1 MRRTVIVLVVLAVA
15 TAVVLQAAKF
25 TSVWMAPDIS
35 TIGFAGKKVAAL
47 VITKD
52 DGLRQSAEEA
62 LVRQLDALG
71 IQGEASYRLAPAP
84 VLQDKD
90 KAKAWFEKV
99 GVEGVVAMRIVSA
112 DKVTTYSPA
121 TFSTGYYGSLWGYY
135 GYSWGVAWSPG
146 FSSEDTKIVVE
157 TLLFSVPK
165 DKLLWAGVSETT
177 NPKNTDVFM
186 KDLVEKAVKEMK
198 KQGLAAPPKK

>member
-1 MRRTVIVLVVLAVA
+1 MRRTVISLAIIVLAA
-15 TAVVLQAAKF
+15 AAVVQAAKF
-25 TSVWMAPDIS
+25 TSVWKAPDIS

-62 LVRQLDALG
+62 LVRQLVELG
-71 IQGEASYRLAPAP
+71 VQGEASYRLAPSA
-84 VLQDKD
+84 VLTDKD

-121 TFSTGYYGSLWGYY
+121 TFTTGYYGSLWGYY

-157 TLLFSVPK
+157 TLIFSVPK

-186 KDLVEKAVKEMK
+186 KDLVTKAVKEMK
-198 KQGLAAPPKK
+198 KQGLTAPPKK

>member
-1 MRRTVIVLVVLAVA
+1 MRRSVILLVVFVA
-15 TAVVLQAAKF
+15 ATVAVVQAAKF
-25 TSVWMAPDIS
+25 TSVWKAPDIS

-62 LVRQLDALG
+62 LVRQLEAIG
-71 IQGEASYRLAPAP
+71 VQGEASYRLAPSE
-84 VLQDKD
+84 VLSDKD

-99 GVEGVVAMRIVSA
+99 HVEGVVAMRLVSA
-112 DKVTTYSPA
+112 DKVTTYTPA
-121 TFSTGYYGSLWGYY
+121 TFTTGYYGSLWGYY
-135 GYSWGVAWSPG
+135 GYSWGTAWSPG
-146 FSSEDTKIVVE
+146 YSSEDTKVIVE
-157 TLLFSVPK
+157 TLIFSVPK

-186 KDLVEKAVKEMK
+186 KDLVTKAVKEMK
-198 KQGLAAPPKK
+198 KQGLTAPPKK

>member
-1 MRRTVIVLVVLAVA
+1 MRRTVISLAIIAVA
-15 TAVVLQAAKF
+15 AVAVVQAAKF
-25 TSVWMAPDIS
+25 TSVWKAPDIS

-62 LVRQLDALG
+62 LVRQLVELG
-71 IQGEASYRLAPAP
+71 VQGEASYRLAPSA
-84 VLQDKD
+84 VLKDKD

-121 TFSTGYYGSLWGYY
+121 TFTTGYYGSLWGYY

-157 TLLFSVPK
+157 TLIFSVPK

-186 KDLVEKAVKEMK
+186 KDLVTKAVKEMK
-198 KQGLAAPPKK
+198 KQGLTAPPKK

>member
-1 MRRTVIVLVVLAVA
+1 MRRSVIVLMILAVA
-15 TAVVLQAAKF
+15 TVAVVQAAKF
-25 TSVWMAPDIS
+25 TSVWKAPDIT

-186 KDLVEKAVKEMK
+186 KDLVTKAVKEMK
-198 KQGLAAPPKK
+198 KQGLTAPPKK

>member
-1 MRRTVIVLVVLAVA
+1 MRRTVLVLVILAVA
-15 TAVVLQAAKF
+15 TIAVVQAAKF
-25 TSVWMAPDIS
+25 TSVWVAPDIS
-35 TIGFAGKKVAAL
+35 SIGFAGKKVAAL

-71 IQGEASYRLAPAP
+71 IQGEASYRLAPTP

-90 KAKAWFEKV
+90 KARAWFEKV

-121 TFSTGYYGSLWGYY
+121 TFTTGYYGSLWGYY
-135 GYSWGVAWSPG
+135 GYSWGVAWSPA

-157 TLLFSVPK
+157 TLIFSVPK

-186 KDLVEKAVKEMK
+186 KDLVSKAVKEMK
-198 KQGLAAPPKK
+198 KQGLTAAPKK

>member
-1 MRRTVIVLVVLAVA
+1 MRRTVIFLVVLAAGTV
-15 TAVVLQAAKF
+15 AVVQAAKF
-25 TSVWMAPDIS
+25 TSVWKAPDIS

-62 LVRQLDALG
+62 LVRQLDAIG
-71 IQGEASYRLAPAP
+71 VQGEASYRLAPRE

-90 KAKAWFEKV
+90 KARAWFEKV
-99 GVEGVVAMRIVSA
+99 GVEGVVAMRLVSA
-112 DKVTTYSPA
+112 DTVTSYSPA
-121 TFSTGYYGSLWGYY
+121 TWTTGYYGSLWGYY
-135 GYSWGVAWSPG
+135 GYTWGVAYSPG
-146 FSSEDTKIVVE
+146 YTREDTKVVVE
-157 TLLFSVPK
+157 TLIFSVPK

-186 KDLVEKAVKEMK
+186 KDLVSKAVKEMK
-198 KQGLAAPPKK
+198 KQGLTAAPKK

>member
-1 MRRTVIVLVVLAVA
+1 MRRTVILLLVLAVA
-15 TAVVLQAAKF
+15 AAAVVQAAKF
-25 TSVWMAPDIS
+25 TSVWKAPDIS

-62 LVRQLDALG
+62 LVRQLEELG
-71 IQGEASYRLAPAP
+71 VQGEASYRLAPSE
-84 VLQDKD
+84 VLKD
-90 KAKAWFEKV
+90 RNKAKAWFEKV

-121 TFSTGYYGSLWGYY
+121 TFTTGYYGSLWGYY

-146 FSSEDTKIVVE
+146 FTSEDTKIVVE
-157 TLLFSVPK
+157 TLIFSVPK

-186 KDLVEKAVKEMK
+186 KDLVTKAVKEMK
-198 KQGLAAPPKK
+198 KQGLTAPPKK

>member
-15 TAVVLQAAKF
+15 TVAVVQAARF
-25 TSVWMAPDIS
+25 TSVWKAPDIS

-62 LVRQLDALG
+62 LVRQLEEIG
-71 IQGEASYRLAPAP
+71 VQGEASYRLAPSE
-84 VLQDKD
+84 VLKDKD

-99 GVEGVVAMRIVSA
+99 GVEGVVAMRLVSA

-121 TFSTGYYGSLWGYY
+121 TFTTGYYGSLWGYY

-146 FSSEDTKIVVE
+146 YSSEDTKVIVE
-157 TLLFSVPK
+157 TLIFSVPK

-177 NPKNTDVFM
+177 NPKNTDIFM
-186 KDLVEKAVKEMK
+186 KDLVTKAVKEMK
-198 KQGLAAPPKK
+198 KQGLTAPPKK

>member
-1 MRRTVIVLVVLAVA
+1 MRRTVLVLVILAAA
-15 TAVVLQAAKF
+15 TIAVVQAAKF
-25 TSVWMAPDIS
+25 TSVWVAPDIS
-35 TIGFAGKKVAAL
+35 SIGFAGKKVAAL

-90 KAKAWFEKV
+90 KARAWFEKV
-99 GVEGVVAMRIVSA
+99 GVEGVVAMRLVSA

-121 TFSTGYYGSLWGYY
+121 TFTTGYYGSLWGYY
-135 GYSWGVAWSPG
+135 GYSWGVAWSPA

-157 TLLFSVPK
+157 TLIFSVPK

-186 KDLVEKAVKEMK
+186 KDLVSKAVKEMK
-198 KQGLAAPPKK
+198 KQGLTAAPKK

>member
-1 MRRTVIVLVVLAVA
+1 MRRTVLVLVILAAA
-15 TAVVLQAAKF
+15 TIAVVQAAKF
-25 TSVWMAPDIS
+25 TSVWVAPDIS
-35 TIGFAGKKVAAL
+35 SIGFAGKKVAAL

-90 KAKAWFEKV
+90 KARAWFEKI

-121 TFSTGYYGSLWGYY
+121 TFTTGYYGSLWGYY

-157 TLLFSVPK
+157 TLIFSVPK

-186 KDLVEKAVKEMK
+186 KDLVSKAVKEMK
-198 KQGLAAPPKK
+198 KQGLTAAPKK